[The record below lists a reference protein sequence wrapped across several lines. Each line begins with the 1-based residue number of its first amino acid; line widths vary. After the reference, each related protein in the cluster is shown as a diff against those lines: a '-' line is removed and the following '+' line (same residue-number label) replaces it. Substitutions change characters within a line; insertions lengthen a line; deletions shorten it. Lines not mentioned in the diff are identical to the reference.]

1 MQWQLT
7 VVYPWPVFLLISSFG
22 IPDTLLIINEL
33 IFTPAQKEMKNKL
46 SFRFRQWL
54 KILIKEDNT
63 TGAAIKKSWLKR
75 KVKTIIE
82 E

>member
-1 MQWQLT
+1 M
-7 VVYPWPVFLLISSFG
+7 
-22 IPDTLLIINEL
+22 
-33 IFTPAQKEMKNKL
+33 FTPAQKEMKNKL